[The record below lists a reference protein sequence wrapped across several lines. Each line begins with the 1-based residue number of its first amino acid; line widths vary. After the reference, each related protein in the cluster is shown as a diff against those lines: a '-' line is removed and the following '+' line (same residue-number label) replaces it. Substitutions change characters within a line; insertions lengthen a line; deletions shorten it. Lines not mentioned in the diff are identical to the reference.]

1 MLDIAFLASNNGSAM
16 RAIVAAIE
24 DGRLSARAVLVVSN
38 RASAAAL
45 DFAAA
50 HSIPSLHIA
59 TTPDPVAADVALRS
73 ALETCGA
80 GLVVMSGYLRKLG
93 PQTLQA
99 LPGRILNVHPSLLP
113 DFGGDGMY
121 GRRVHEA
128 VLASGAGV
136 SGATIHVRFWS
147 RMMPSRSKPG
157 SWPPSANCLS
167 RPLSPLPKA
176 ASALSDRRQ
185 AARVMTMLRPPALA
199 A

>member
-136 SGATIHVRFWS
+136 SGATIHVVDGDYDRG
-147 RMMPSRSKPG
+147 KII
-157 SWPPSANCLS
+157 
-167 RPLSPLPKA
+167 
-176 ASALSDRRQ
+176 ASQKVPVLESDDAVALE
-185 AARVMTMLRPPALA
+185 ARVMA
-199 A
+199 AECELFVSTLVAIAEGSLSLE